1 MLILNI
7 LDKNYYKVINSFIE
21 KNFQNK
27 EVEIFFN
34 LENKYLKNFYK
45 NSSFYVFTSYS
56 EVFGFTTLEALSF
69 NVPILVSNTSSLKE
83 INENVAEYF
92 DPDDI
97 NEIKEKL
104 KKLNSIPK
112 LNEKKIYEYNEH
124 LKKYLWQENLQ
135 KTFDIIKE
143 NENM

>member
-1 MLILNI
+1 M
-7 LDKNYYKVINSFIE
+7 
-21 KNFQNK
+21 
-27 EVEIFFN
+27 
-34 LENKYLKNFYK
+34 
-45 NSSFYVFTSYS
+45 
-56 EVFGFTTLEALSF
+56 SF